1 MSVEYDHDEYID
13 TCNEIVKHFNDEM
26 LRQYL
31 KKFYDK
37 NIPVRVALAGLSG
50 AIGIVL
56 NDLIY
61 HNEYAFDN
69 QIIRRQIVEQLST
82 NKNTDKENKT
92 ARDNMHKALDFVEPN
107 L

>member
-1 MSVEYDHDEYID
+1 MTVEYDHDEYIK
-13 TCNEIVKHFNDEM
+13 TCNEIVKHFNEEM
-26 LRQYL
+26 LGQYL

-37 NIPVRVALAGLSG
+37 NIPVRVALVGLPG

-69 QIIRRQIVEQLST
+69 QDIRRMIVGRLST

-92 ARDNMHKALDFVEPN
+92 ARDDMYKALDFVEPN

>member
-1 MSVEYDHDEYID
+1 MYTEYDHAEYIK
-13 TCNEIVKHFNDEM
+13 TCNEIIKHFNDEM
-26 LRQYL
+26 LGQYL

-37 NIPVRVALAGLSG
+37 NIPVREALAGLAG
-50 AIGIVL
+50 TIGIVL

-61 HNEYAFDN
+61 LNEYAFDN
-69 QIIRRQIVEQLST
+69 QIIRRQIVDQLST

-92 ARDNMHKALDFVEPN
+92 ARDNMYNALDFVEPD

>member
-1 MSVEYDHDEYID
+1 MYTEYAHDEYIN
-13 TCNEIVKHFNDEM
+13 TCDEIIKHFNDEM

-37 NIPVRVALAGLSG
+37 NIPVREALAGLSG

-61 HNEYAFDN
+61 HNEYAFGN
-69 QIIRRQIVEQLST
+69 QVIRGMIVGQLST
-82 NKNTDKENKT
+82 NKNTDEENKT
-92 ARDNMHKALDFVEPN
+92 ARDNMHKALDFVESN

>member
-1 MSVEYDHDEYID
+1 MSVEYNHDEYIN
-13 TCNEIVKHFNDEM
+13 TCNEIIKHFNEEM
-26 LRQYL
+26 LGQYL

-37 NIPVRVALAGLSG
+37 NLPVHHALAGLAG
-50 AIGIVL
+50 TIGIVL
-56 NDLIY
+56 NNLIY

-69 QIIRRQIVEQLST
+69 QIIRRQIVDQLST

-92 ARDNMHKALDFVEPN
+92 ARDNMHKALDFVEPD